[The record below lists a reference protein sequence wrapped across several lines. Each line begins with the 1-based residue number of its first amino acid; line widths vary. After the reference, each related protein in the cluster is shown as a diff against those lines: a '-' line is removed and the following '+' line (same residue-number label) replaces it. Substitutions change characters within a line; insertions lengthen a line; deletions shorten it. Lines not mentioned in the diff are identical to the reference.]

1 MHFKD
6 KVVIVTGGS
15 SGLAKKQQSTY
26 LRMAPSSLLAE
37 KMKPSFGRPP
47 RILAPRI
54 ESGLWRETSRTR
66 QPGSLLSKAPSS
78 NLAASISW

>member
-6 KVVIVTGGS
+6 KVAIVTGGS
-15 SGLAKKQQSTY
+15 SGIAKETAKH
-26 LRMAPSSLLAE
+26 LLAHGALVIIGGKDE
-37 KMKPSFGRPP
+37 AKLRSAAADLG
-47 RILAPRI
+47 ARI

-78 NLAASISW
+78 NWAASISW